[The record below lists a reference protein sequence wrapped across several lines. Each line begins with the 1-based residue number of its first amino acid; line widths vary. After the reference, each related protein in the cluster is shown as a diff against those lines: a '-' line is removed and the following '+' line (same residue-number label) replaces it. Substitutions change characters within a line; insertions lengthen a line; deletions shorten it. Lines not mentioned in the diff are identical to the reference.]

1 MKIRYRKECSRS
13 CEDKMVYEVLHIT
26 NTFSINHNTNRFGS
40 MIGNYPTETYFLVA
54 SKNNNSFFW
63 IADYDCELVREEG
76 WNMTLNELIKSLNKL
91 LEENET
97 LGNDNVYFYDY
108 WNMSYESID
117 EVDYE
122 FDGIQEDDRVV
133 IIK

>member
-1 MKIRYRKECSRS
+1 
-13 CEDKMVYEVLHIT
+13 
-26 NTFSINHNTNRFGS
+26 
-40 MIGNYPTETYFLVA
+40 
-54 SKNNNSFFW
+54 
-63 IADYDCELVREEG
+63 
-76 WNMTLNELIKSLNKL
+76 MTLNELIKSLNKL

-133 IIK
+133 VIR